1 MTTETVSYIDYVE
14 AIDLHFAL
22 MKLWG
27 ETRFGVDSRD
37 LIESALARPKHAAIY
52 ENADL
57 IRQAATLVFGLIK
70 NHPWTGG
77 NKRTASFLMEEFLF
91 RNNFELTA
99 TSRDLYEI
107 SLAVE
112 SDAWKVDE
120 IENWLRSRIKKF
132 EETQ

>member
-1 MTTETVSYIDYVE
+1 MTAENVFYIDYIE
-14 AIDLHFAL
+14 AVDLHFAL

-52 ENADL
+52 ENADI
-57 IRQAATLVFGLIK
+57 IRQAASLCFGLIK

-77 NKRTASFLMEEFLF
+77 NKRTASFLLEEFLF
-91 RNNFELTA
+91 RNGFELTA
-99 TSRDLYEI
+99 TSKDLYEMV
-107 SLAVE
+107 LAVE

-120 IENWLRSRIKKF
+120 IENWLREKVKISD
-132 EETQ
+132 